1 MTRDTEDR
9 NRLER
14 TPLPVVQLSV
24 LLLLRFC
31 ESASTSVIFPFLE
44 EVGIV
49 FASSNLYDNLV
60 SF

>member
-9 NRLER
+9 NRVER

-49 FASSNLYDNLV
+49 SALSN
-60 SF
+60 